1 MNLGT
6 HANSAMLSG
15 YGRGAITSPQLT
27 GAGLSTGVP
36 PFAFVDVSVMRKSEL
51 LEFHER
57 EAARYRRLLASVT
70 TPALRARLAEQAR
83 EHERLVDEI
92 NDELILADA

>member
-1 MNLGT
+1 MAGGASP
-6 HANSAMLSG
+6 HRWPE
-15 YGRGAITSPQLT
+15 GRGSAR
-27 GAGLSTGVP
+27 VP
-36 PFAFVDVSVMRKSEL
+36 PFALVDVFVMQKSEL

-57 EAARYRRLLASVT
+57 EAARYRRLLANVT

-83 EHERLVDEI
+83 EHERLVEEI

>member
-1 MNLGT
+1 
-6 HANSAMLSG
+6 
-15 YGRGAITSPQLT
+15 
-27 GAGLSTGVP
+27 
-36 PFAFVDVSVMRKSEL
+36 MRTSEL

-57 EAARYRRLLASVT
+57 EAARYRRLLANVT

-83 EHERLVDEI
+83 EHERLVEEI